1 MLKYVMLLTL
11 GMTLFASCSRK
22 TVPDAGKNAK
32 NQIQKTDIDTQPEPS
47 TNTPLII
54 HPEKPVI
61 IPAPPL
67 PDALPGPMII
77 IDDKGAIITQKD
89 LLPADIAEKVDYK
102 KIARSFTPSQRQ
114 NLIYRY
120 KMIPPRVF
128 FIPDRLAN
136 QTARGYY
143 IIYKK
148 KFWYWKKEDGL
159 YHLDET
165 YYQ

>member
-1 MLKYVMLLTL
+1 MRKYVTLLTL
-11 GMTLFASCSRK
+11 GFILLVSCSRK
-22 TVPDAGKNAK
+22 TVPEGDKIAR
-32 NQIQKTDIDTQPEPS
+32 NQLKKTDIDTLTESS
-47 TNTPLII
+47 TNPPLTVL
-54 HPEKPVI
+54 PEKPVT

-67 PDALPGPMII
+67 PDVLPGPMII

-89 LLPADIAEKVDYK
+89 MLPADIAEKVDFK

-148 KFWYWKKEDGL
+148 KFWYWKKDDGL